1 MIPDMSRPP
10 PNFNAPPPNLPAQD
24 LMNQP
29 AVNIMTGMC
38 DPVQLSRILA
48 EALHYQMPIVCTAA
62 ATRAMGQFE
71 DNAVVVPTPASVIED
86 TKPTAPYYELPAG
99 LMVPLIRLE
108 DCSYHP
114 LDPEEIRLPAP
125 APPSERLLQAID
137 AFYSMPS
144 HDRPRDG

>member
-1 MIPDMSRPP
+1 MSRPP
-10 PNFNAPPPNLPAQD
+10 PNFNAPPPNIPPAQE
-24 LMNQP
+24 LMSQP

-38 DPVQLSRILA
+38 DAVTLNRILTDA
-48 EALHYQMPIVCTAA
+48 THYRMPIVCTDIA

-71 DNAVVVPTPASVIED
+71 EPVPVVPTPAPIVED

-125 APPSERLLQAID
+125 APPSERLLQAIE